1 MLVLARTAHQGVL
14 QCAPVGSGFG
24 MYLTSS
30 YKELTRSAI
39 LVAVRYQLP
48 DHSNSSRGGALERR
62 PQVRLHRGSLRQRS
76 RRKGWN
82 YGHRE
87 AKMITKEMGP
97 RVSWGQHDKAGS
109 GSRATRSEIQMIGS
123 WMEGVWCEERTRGV
137 VHDQGHEL

>member
-1 MLVLARTAHQGVL
+1 
-14 QCAPVGSGFG
+14 
-24 MYLTSS
+24 MYLKSS
-30 YKELTRSAI
+30 YKELTRTTI

-48 DHSNSSRGGALERR
+48 DHSNSSRGGTMERR
-62 PQVRLHRGSLRQRS
+62 PQVRLHQGGLRQLS

-97 RVSWGQHDKAGS
+97 RVSWGHHDKAGS
-109 GSRATRSEIQMIGS
+109 GSWATRSEIQMIS
-123 WMEGVWCEERTRGV
+123 SLMEGVWCEEGTRGV